1 MTQIYYKILLN
12 EVEQTG
18 TLDLEDTHLSAVNDA
33 IQSQFPGAGLS
44 HYHII
49 GDGCLCGE
57 GQ

>member
-1 MTQIYYKILLN
+1 MTNIYYRITQN
-12 EVEQTG
+12 DSEQTG
-18 TLDLEDTHLSAVNDA
+18 TINVTATDLISVLTELRKD
-33 IQSQFPGAGLS
+33 FPNATIE